1 MLLYFKKYLKL
12 HFLLLFLLI
21 LYGGIVPIFSLA
33 TNFII
38 NAIVLLSAD
47 FNNQSAINLIIIWSC
62 VAVVCALLQ
71 PFVVY
76 YLNCLV
82 IKISYLIG
90 FDLRIK
96 IINSIQTYKWLEFN
110 QKGSDTFLGWLLN
123 DVILLQNDI
132 LREFYSNFISVSV
145 VFFGLIFLIIIDYV
159 YFIYF
164 GIGIVVALIF
174 IISPIIF
181 KNFIK
186 KATKNYLNSKNT
198 FSNKLTNFLF
208 GYQLFLFANK
218 ANLLTENVA
227 KVCLTMQN
235 KEMIYYFKSNSQSL
249 TNQTVSSILNTAIIV
264 GGIFLALN
272 NFVTFGSLIAA
283 SQILMQITNN
293 SSTIVTVLARY
304 KANKK
309 LLSKSYDSL
318 QKDGKTQLLPS
329 AINKIEFSNVN
340 FNFDN
345 KTILNNFSYTF
356 LNNQKYALIASSG
369 KGKSTLMR
377 LLLGVY
383 DDYEGSIKIN
393 DIEVKNI
400 NSESLFNQIGYVTN
414 ETNLLPGTAQD
425 NILFYNQNFNKEKL
439 NISFEKA
446 QLSKEI
452 SLNDDVEKLSKGQQQ
467 RVILARLFYSDKS
480 LWILDEAT
488 ANLDKKN
495 RDIIEQE
502 IIKNPNRLVI
512 IISHNFDDSFKTKF
526 DHVLKL

>member
-1 MLLYFKKYLKL
+1 MIFYFKKHLKL

-21 LYGGIVPIFSLA
+21 LYGGLVPIFSLA

-38 NAIVLLSAD
+38 NAIVLISTD
-47 FNNQSAINLIIIWSC
+47 FNNQEAINLIIIWSC
-62 VAVVCALLQ
+62 VAVFCALLE

-76 YLNCLV
+76 YINCLV

-123 DVILLQNDI
+123 DVVLLQNDI
-132 LREFYSNFISVSV
+132 LREFYSNFIRISV
-145 VFFGLIFLIIIDYV
+145 VFFCLIFLIIIDYV

-164 GIGIVVALIF
+164 GIGLVVALIF
-174 IISPIIF
+174 MLSPIIF

-186 KATKNYLNSKNT
+186 RATKNYLNAKNT

-218 ANLLTENVA
+218 ANLLSESIAN
-227 KVCLTMQN
+227 VCLKMKD
-235 KEMIYYFKSNSQSL
+235 KEIIYYFKNNAQSL

-272 NFVTFGSLIAA
+272 DFVTFGSLIAG

-293 SSTIVTVLARY
+293 SSNIVTVLTRY

-309 LLSKSYDSL
+309 LLSKNYDSL
-318 QKDGKTQLLPS
+318 QKDNKNELLVS
-329 AINKIEFSNVN
+329 TINKIEFNNVN
-340 FNFDN
+340 FHFSN
-345 KTILNNFSYTF
+345 KTIIKDFSYTF
-356 LNNQKYALIASSG
+356 SNNQKYALIASSG

-383 DDYEGSIKIN
+383 DDYQGSIKVN

-400 NSESLFNQIGYVTN
+400 VSESLFNQIGYVTN
-414 ETNLLPGTAQD
+414 ETNLLPGTVQD
-425 NILFYNQNFNKEKL
+425 NIIFYDPNFDKEKL
-439 NISFEKA
+439 KLAFEKA
-446 QLSKEI
+446 QLDNEI
-452 SLNDDVEKLSKGQQQ
+452 NLNDDAEKLSKGQQQ

-502 IIKNPNRLVI
+502 IVNNPKKLVI
-512 IISHNFDDSFKTKF
+512 MISHNFDENFKTKF
-526 DHVLKL
+526 SHVLNL